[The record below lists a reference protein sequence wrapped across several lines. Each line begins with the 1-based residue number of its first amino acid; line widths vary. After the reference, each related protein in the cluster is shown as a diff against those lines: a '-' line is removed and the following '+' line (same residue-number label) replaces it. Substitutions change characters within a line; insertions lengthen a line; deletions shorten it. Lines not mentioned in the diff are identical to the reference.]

1 MDAFPVDDSVLRQ
14 SAGLVDTPGRGALRV
29 TGPERASY
37 LHGMLTNDVEGL
49 SVGRWTY
56 ATACTAK
63 GAMVADCRV
72 LARADELW
80 LDTEPAYGERLLGH
94 LSRFLVSEDA
104 ELHAAPG
111 ERGVLVLV
119 GPAAARVATAAGLP
133 VPDGNAVAE
142 GPGGTWVLQ
151 HGLYGV
157 PAVEVFVPGSEKEAL
172 RQRLSSAGVP
182 ELPLSALEAL
192 RVEAGLPRM
201 GTDMDE
207 ATIPLEA
214 NLQRGLHY
222 QKGCYLGQEVI
233 ARATFRGQVNKRLSG
248 LRFGGALPA
257 PGAELR
263 KGEKAVGRVT
273 SAVHSPRLGAIGLGY
288 VHRLFLEPGTELEL
302 PDGSRATVGPLP
314 FA

>member
-14 SAGLVDTPGRGALRV
+14 SAGLLDASGREALRLV
-29 TGPERASY
+29 GPERSSF
-37 LHGMLTNDVEGL
+37 LHGMVTNDVEGL
-49 SVGRWTY
+49 PVGRWTY

-72 LARADELW
+72 LARTDELW
-80 LDTEPAYGERLLGH
+80 LDTEPGYGERLLAH

-104 ELHAAPG
+104 ELGAASG
-111 ERGVLVLV
+111 ERAVLAVV
-119 GPAAARVATAAGLP
+119 GPTATGVVAAAGLP
-133 VPDGNAVAE
+133 VPEGNAVAE
-142 GPGGTWVLQ
+142 GPGGEWVLQ

-157 PAVEVFVPGSEKEAL
+157 PAVELLVPLAARDAL
-172 RQRLSSAGVP
+172 KQRLVAAGAP
-182 ELPLSALEAL
+182 ELPLAALEAL
-192 RVEAGLPRM
+192 RVEAGVGRM

-207 ATIPLEA
+207 TTIPLEA
-214 NLQRGLHY
+214 NLERGIHY

-233 ARATFRGQVNKRLSG
+233 ARATFRGQVNKKLSG
-248 LRFGGALPA
+248 LRFSGALPA
-257 PGAELR
+257 RGAELR
-263 KGEKAVGRVT
+263 KGDKMVGRVT
-273 SAVHSPRLGAIGLGY
+273 SSVQSPRRGAIGLGY